1 MKVGAAASGV
11 RNREKSS
18 PSSQIPL
25 GNSIQRMA
33 FHQHTN
39 VLSALEP
46 TVHFMR
52 MWGLGMGL
60 QSFRR
65 LGYPKCR
72 HRDVILGERRGC
84 GGQDRCTATLSL
96 NSSTT
101 FDAAQIYSR
110 YCGQSPALLLHSS
123 TEWIHSGVHCPLL
136 RSYKSSLLFL
146 KAPSCYVSLECSPL
160 PPKLTPP

>member
-72 HRDVILGERRGC
+72 HRDVILGERRDC

>member
-1 MKVGAAASGV
+1 
-11 RNREKSS
+11 
-18 PSSQIPL
+18 
-25 GNSIQRMA
+25 
-33 FHQHTN
+33 
-39 VLSALEP
+39 
-46 TVHFMR
+46 
-52 MWGLGMGL
+52 MGL

-72 HRDVILGERRGC
+72 HRDVILGERRDC

-160 PPKLTPP
+160 PPKLTPPQRPVFCCLPGSVTLCCFLCVNQLHPSSLKPQRLSLAAILYCSLIFLRV